1 MPDEQWEDTGEIDLV
16 DVQWSRDKVVTL
28 SWDTVGAQGRV
39 KNVVAYGVY
48 KPVARKARPV
58 DTAML
63 ESDKLLMKEPVDLL
77 KDVPEV
83 DLGAPHWKDL
93 EPGVCMTPERMVV
106 LAAELK
112 DNLSDQE
119 KDVLMGML
127 RANEMALAWVEEEK
141 GGFAEEYIPA
151 LHIPTVK
158 HWPWQDRMIRL
169 PMHTRDM
176 VLEYLRSKITAGLY
190 E

>member
-1 MPDEQWEDTGEIDLV
+1 
-16 DVQWSRDKVVTL
+16 
-28 SWDTVGAQGRV
+28 
-39 KNVVAYGVY
+39 VVAYGVY

-63 ESDKLLMKEPVDLL
+63 ESDKPLMKEQVDLM
-77 KDVPEV
+77 KDAPEV

-93 EPGVCMTPERMVV
+93 EPGVHMTPERTAA

-119 KDVLMGML
+119 KNVLMSVL
-127 RANEMALAWVEEEK
+127 RANEMALAWVDEEK
-141 GGFAEEYIPA
+141 GGFTEEYIPA
-151 LHIPTVK
+151 LRIPTVE
-158 HWPWQDRMIRL
+158 HRPWQDRMIRL
-169 PMHTRDM
+169 PMRTRDK
-176 VLEYLRSKITAGLY
+176 VLEYLRSKIMPGLY